1 MITWIAKEGTSKFTF
16 EAKDLNEALGVCEMY
31 NAVLIGKQK

>member
-1 MITWIAKEGTSKFTF
+1 MITWIGKEGTSKFTF
-16 EAKDLNEALGVCEMY
+16 EAKDLNAALGVCEMY